1 MSPTSD
7 VGKLRGVFINRNEEL
22 KQLGVWWDAPEAALG
37 IVWGRRRVGKTAL
50 IQHFAAERPTVFHT
64 GGGRPAAA
72 ELAALARAAAPLLG
86 EGIRDLDARPFVD
99 WDDAL
104 ETLALA
110 AADRPL
116 LLVLDE
122 MPALAT
128 TSPELASTI
137 RAAWDR
143 LRSRTKLKLLLCG
156 SAVRTMEAM
165 QEERAPLY
173 GRLDLA
179 LLLHPFRP
187 HEAAQMLPRL
197 EPPQRALV
205 WGLVGGMPLYLQWWD
220 QGTSLRAN
228 LERLACTPG
237 GHLLTEGQL
246 VLATEG
252 EGGDLA
258 RQVLYAIAAGRTRF
272 NEIEQ
277 AVRADPGRTLD
288 RLVALRLVE
297 RVVPVTESPRST
309 RRRIYRIADN
319 FLAFWLGLLDRY
331 RPEIERG
338 LGKSILPVLLGSLDD
353 HMGGP
358 WEEAF
363 RDHLR
368 RLAASGALGEDIVAI
383 GPFWTSA
390 DDPAEI
396 DAVALAGRSREAVLL
411 GEAKWAKRV
420 KAPRLRAELERKAAA
435 LPRLAGEPRYAICA
449 RERVDDAA
457 GVLAITADEIF

>member
-1 MSPTSD
+1 MF
-7 VGKLRGVFINRNEEL
+7 VNRRQEL
-22 KQLGVWWDAPEAALG
+22 EQLEAWWARSGAALG
-37 IVWGRRRVGKTAL
+37 VVWGRRRVGKTAL
-50 IQHFAAERPTVFHT
+50 IQHFADDRPTVFHT

-72 ELAALARAAAPLLG
+72 ELASLSRAAQSLLG
-86 EGIRDLDARPFVD
+86 GGARDLGGRPFAD

-104 ETLALA
+104 DTLALA
-110 AADRPL
+110 AADRPV

-122 MPALAT
+122 FPALIE
-128 TSPELASTI
+128 TSSELPGLI
-137 RAAWDR
+137 RAVWDR
-143 LRSRTKLKLLLCG
+143 LRSRTKLKILLCG

-173 GRLDLA
+173 GRLDLT

-187 HEAAQMLPRL
+187 HEAAQMLPSLR
-197 EPPQRALV
+197 PPDRALV
-205 WGLVGGMPLYLQWWD
+205 WGLVGGMPLYLRWWD
-220 QGTSLRAN
+220 QSASPRAN
-228 LERLACTPG
+228 LARLACTPG
-237 GHLLTEGQL
+237 GQLLTEGQL

-258 RQVLYAIAAGRTRF
+258 RLVLYAIATGRTRF

-277 AVRADPGRTLD
+277 VVRADPGRTLD
-288 RLVALRLVE
+288 KLVTLRLVE
-297 RVVPVTESPRST
+297 RVVPVTEDPRRT
-309 RRRIYRIADN
+309 RRRVYRIADN
-319 FLAFWLGLLDRY
+319 FLAFWLGVLDRY

-338 LGKSILPVLLGSLDD
+338 LGQSILPVLLKSLDD

-368 RLAASGALGEDIVAI
+368 RLAAADELGDDIVAV

-396 DAVALAGRSREAVLL
+396 DAVALAGRDREAVLL

-420 KAPRLRAELERKAAA
+420 SATRLRADLERKAAV
-435 LPRLAGEPRYAICA
+435 LPRLASEPRYAICA
-449 RERVDDAA
+449 RELVDKADGVRAVTAA
-457 GVLAITADEIF
+457 DIF

>member
-1 MSPTSD
+1 MF
-7 VGKLRGVFINRNEEL
+7 VNRQAEL
-22 KQLGVWWDAPEAALG
+22 QQLEAWWEAPGAALG
-37 IVWGRRRVGKTAL
+37 VVWGRRRVGKTAL
-50 IQHFAAERPTVFHT
+50 LQHFAEGRPAVFHT
-64 GGGRPAAA
+64 AGGRPAEI
-72 ELAALARAAAPLLG
+72 ELAALARAAMPLLSG
-86 EGIRDLDARPFVD
+86 MFRDLRTRPFAD
-99 WDDAL
+99 WDDVI

-110 AADRPL
+110 AADQPM

-122 MPALAT
+122 LPALT
-128 TSPELASTI
+128 ETSPELPSLI

-143 LRSRTKLKLLLCG
+143 LGSRSKLKLLLCG

-187 HEAAQMLPRL
+187 HEAAQMLPKLSPAR
-197 EPPQRALV
+197 RALV
-205 WGLVGGMPLYLQWWD
+205 WGLVGGMPLYLRWWD
-220 QGTSLRAN
+220 QGASVRAN
-228 LERLACTPG
+228 LARLACTPG
-237 GHLLTEGQL
+237 GQLLTEGQL

-258 RQVLYAIAAGRTRF
+258 RQVLYAIAAGRTKF

-277 AVRADPGRTLD
+277 AVRADPGRTLE

-297 RVVPVTESPRST
+297 RVVPVTEDPHRT

-338 LGKSILPVLLGSLDD
+338 LGESILPVLIASLDD

-368 RLAASGALGEDIVAI
+368 RLATNGQLAPDVVAI

-390 DDPAEI
+390 ADPSEI
-396 DAVALAGRSREAVLL
+396 DAVALAGRGREAVLV

-420 KAPRLRAELERKAAA
+420 SATPLRAELERKAQAVPG
-435 LPRLAGEPRYAICA
+435 LVEEPRYAVCA

-457 GVLAITADEIF
+457 SVLAITAADVFA

>member
-7 VGKLRGVFINRNEEL
+7 VGKLPGVFINRKEEL
-22 KQLGVWWDAPEAALG
+22 KHLGTWWDAPEAALG

-50 IQHFAAERPTVFHT
+50 IQHFAEERPTVFHT

-72 ELAALARAAAPLLG
+72 ERAARARAALPVLG
-86 EGIRDLDARPFVD
+86 DGIRDLDARPFTD

-122 MPALAT
+122 MAALTT
-128 TSPELASTI
+128 TSPELPSVI
-137 RAAWDR
+137 RGAWDR
-143 LRSRTKLKLLLCG
+143 LRSRTKLKLLLCR
-156 SAVRTMEAM
+156 SAVRPMEAM
-165 QEERAPLY
+165 QEEREPLY
-173 GRLDLA
+173 GRLDLT

-197 EPPQRALV
+197 NPAQRALV
-205 WGLVGGMPLYLQWWD
+205 WGLVGGMPLYLQW
-220 QGTSLRAN
+220 G
-228 LERLACTPG
+228 E
-237 GHLLTEGQL
+237 
-246 VLATEG
+246 V
-252 EGGDLA
+252 EGGDRA
-258 RQVLYAIAAGRTRF
+258 RQVLDAIPAGRTRF

-277 AVRADPGRTLD
+277 VVRADPGRTLD

-297 RVVPVTESPRST
+297 RIVPGTEGPRSPR
-309 RRRIYRIADN
+309 RRVYRIADN

-338 LGKSILPVLLGSLDD
+338 LGETILPVLLGSLDD

-368 RLAASGALGEDIVAI
+368 RLTAAGELGGEGVAI
-383 GPFWTSA
+383 GAFWTSA
-390 DDPAEI
+390 DDPTEI
-396 DAVALAGRSREAVLL
+396 DAVALAGRNREAVLL

-420 KAPRLRAELERKAAA
+420 KSPPLRAELERKSAA
-435 LPRLAGEPRYAICA
+435 LPRLADELRYVVCA
-449 RERVDDAA
+449 RERVDDAE
-457 GVLAITADEIF
+457 GVLALTAADIFCAQSPRAPLA

>member
-1 MSPTSD
+1 MF
-7 VGKLRGVFINRNEEL
+7 VNREAEL
-22 KQLGVWWDAPEAALG
+22 KQLEDWWARSGAAVGV
-37 IVWGRRRVGKTAL
+37 VWGRRRVGKTAL
-50 IQHFAAERPTVFHT
+50 IEHFAAGRPTVFHT

-72 ELAALARAAAPLLG
+72 ELAALSRAAEPLLG
-86 EGIRDLDARPFVD
+86 DGVRDLSVRPFAD

-122 MPALAT
+122 LPALT
-128 TSPELASTI
+128 ETSPELPGVI

-143 LRSRTKLKLLLCG
+143 LRSRTHLKLLLCG
-156 SAVRTMEAM
+156 SAVRVMEAM

-187 HEAAQMLPRL
+187 HEAARMLRSL
-197 EPPQRALV
+197 EPADRALV
-205 WGLVGGMPLYLQWWD
+205 WGLVGGMPLYLRWWD
-220 QGTSLRAN
+220 QGASVRAN
-228 LERLACTPG
+228 LARLACTPG
-237 GHLLTEGQL
+237 GQLLTEGQL

-252 EGGDLA
+252 EGGELA
-258 RQVLYAIAAGRTRF
+258 RQTLYAIAAGRTRF

-277 AVRADPGRTLD
+277 AVRADPGRTLE

-297 RVVPVTESPRST
+297 RVVPVTEDPRRT

-338 LGKSILPVLLGSLDD
+338 VGESILPVLLKSLDD

-368 RLAASGALGEDIVAI
+368 RLSAAGEI
-383 GPFWTSA
+383 GPEVVAVGPYWNAAA
-390 DDPAEI
+390 DPTEI
-396 DAVALAGRSREAVLL
+396 DAVALAGRGREAILI
-411 GEAKWAKRV
+411 GEAKWARRV
-420 KAPRLRAELERKAAA
+420 AAPRLRAGLERKAPA
-435 LPRLAGEPRYAICA
+435 LPRVADDLGYAICA
-449 RERVDDAA
+449 RDRVDDGA
-457 GVLAITADEIF
+457 GVLVVTAADVFGA

>member
-1 MSPTSD
+1 
-7 VGKLRGVFINRNEEL
+7 VFVNRTAEL
-22 KQLGVWWDAPEAALG
+22 QRLEAWWERPGAALG

-50 IQHFAAERPTVFHT
+50 IQHFATERTTVFHT
-64 GGGRPAAA
+64 GGGRPAAV
-72 ELAALARAAAPLLG
+72 ELEALARAAAPLLHDG
-86 EGIRDLDARPFVD
+86 VRDLAARPFVD

-104 ETLALA
+104 EALALA

-122 MPALAT
+122 LPAIAE
-128 TSPELASTI
+128 TSPELPSLI
-137 RAAWDR
+137 RAAWER
-143 LRSRTKLKLLLCG
+143 LRSRTQLKLLLCG
-156 SAVRTMEAM
+156 SAVRVMEAM

-179 LLLHPFRP
+179 LLLHAFRP
-187 HEAAQMLPRL
+187 HEAAQMLPGLSPAR
-197 EPPQRALV
+197 RALV

-220 QGTSLRAN
+220 QDASIRSN
-228 LERLACTPG
+228 LTRLACTPG
-237 GHLLTEGQL
+237 GQLLTEGQL

-252 EGGDLA
+252 EGGELA

-297 RVVPVTESPRST
+297 RVVPVTEDPRRT

-338 LGKSILPVLLGSLDD
+338 LGESILSVLLDSLDD
-353 HMGGP
+353 QMGGP
-358 WEEAF
+358 WEDAF

-368 RLAASGALGEDIVAI
+368 RLAAAGNLGDDVVAV

-390 DDPAEI
+390 ADPTEI
-396 DAVALAGRSREAVLL
+396 DAVALGGRRREAVLL

-420 KAPRLRAELERKAAA
+420 SASALHAGLERKAAA
-435 LPRLAGEPRYAICA
+435 LPRLAPDPRYAICA
-449 RERVDDAA
+449 RERVDDDA
-457 GVLAITADEIF
+457 GVLAITAEDIFGLA